1 MYRFFVLGVDVRC
14 PYRESG
20 WKQTEIM
27 LHCVLSLWFTWLCL
41 ISSVIKRKLAHV
53 LCATAG
59 GGKYD
64 EDVWKAWW
72 KSAVTIVS
80 LWSFQFR
87 HLWVWDSVLS
97 PKMCLLKCPKI
108 ILMTDVKKTFL
119 KIKWEESGWHI
130 CSIDKCV
137 TTNEGLKPSQLKNS
151 QFCC

>member
-27 LHCVLSLWFTWLCL
+27 LHCVISLWFTWLCL
-41 ISSVIKRKLAHV
+41 ISSVIKRKLAV
-53 LCATAG
+53 LCVTAG

-97 PKMCLLKCPKI
+97 PKNVSAEMSKNYPYDRCEKNI
-108 ILMTDVKKTFL
+108 FE
-119 KIKWEESGWHI
+119 IKWEESGWHI